1 MLVRAWTAQCMF
13 VPVGPRPLLADRPI
27 GDTLMNSLDQ
37 VYERASV
44 LRQRNQTLASQRSEL
59 EELRDRVLKTEQS
72 ATGRM
77 LPTRRAYVG
86 KPDLGALE
94 AA

>member
-1 MLVRAWTAQCMF
+1 
-13 VPVGPRPLLADRPI
+13 
-27 GDTLMNSLDQ
+27 MNSLDQ
-37 VYERASV
+37 VYERTTL
-44 LRQRNQTLASQRSEL
+44 LRQHIQALASQRYEL

-72 ATGRM
+72 AAGRM
-77 LPTRRAYVG
+77 LPKRRAYVR

>member
-1 MLVRAWTAQCMF
+1 
-13 VPVGPRPLLADRPI
+13 
-27 GDTLMNSLDQ
+27 MNSLDQ
-37 VYERASV
+37 VYERATV
-44 LRQRNQTLASQRSEL
+44 LRQRIHALASLRAEL
-59 EELRDRVLKTEQS
+59 EEIRDRVLKTEQS

-77 LPTRRAYVG
+77 LPRRAYVG

>member
-1 MLVRAWTAQCMF
+1 
-13 VPVGPRPLLADRPI
+13 
-27 GDTLMNSLDQ
+27 MNSLDQ
-37 VYERASV
+37 VYERV
-44 LRQRNQTLASQRSEL
+44 TLLRQRNQALASQRSEL

-72 ATGRM
+72 ASGRM
-77 LPTRRAYVG
+77 LRRRKAYVG